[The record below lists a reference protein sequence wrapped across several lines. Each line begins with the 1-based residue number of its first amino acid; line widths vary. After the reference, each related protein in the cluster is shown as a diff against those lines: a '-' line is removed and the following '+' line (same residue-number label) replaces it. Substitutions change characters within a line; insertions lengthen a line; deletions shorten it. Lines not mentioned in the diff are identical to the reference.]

1 MFTRTNSVAE
11 IIENLIVSTQTSI
24 DAALYRFNSQRL
36 ARALLDAHQRGVE
49 IRLVTDRCKYEKSQA
64 TRNLLGQ
71 CAFPFRLTHGR
82 DGANS
87 KMHHKFTVLDGTLV
101 ITGSY
106 NWTFA
111 SEERNHENI
120 LLLRQPR
127 LIGIY
132 RQEFE
137 TLWKSSKPPD
147 SIEDGSKK

>member
-11 IIENLIVSTQTSI
+11 IIENLIVSTKTSI
-24 DAALYRFNSQRL
+24 DGALYRFNSQRL
-36 ARALLDAHQRGVE
+36 ARALVDAHHRGVE

-64 TRNLLGQ
+64 TRDLLLK
-71 CAFPFRLTHGR
+71 CAFPFRLTYGR

-87 KMHHKFTVLDGTLV
+87 KMHHKFALLDHRLV

-127 LIGIY
+127 LIEIY

-137 TLWKSSKPPD
+137 TLWKSSKTQD
-147 SIEDGSKK
+147 FLVDES